1 MRTVDSYSDF
11 YAGKRCPE
19 VKHGG
24 KNARFAAK
32 VRHCPP
38 AGPARR
44 RGGRRGNGA
53 ILRKFGRPDPSVSL
67 PPPLRMN
74 PSAAAPTAPAA
85 DAPPRLSITDQQAT
99 RQARE
104 QNVGERP
111 GTLTIRPG
119 ALPPRLFLFSYDENT
134 LREQEYSEL
143 DPLLASL
150 RARPEL
156 RHWVD
161 VRGYGDLP
169 LMERLMQEF
178 DLHPLQMEDVLGD
191 YQRAKLEVFDDNRLF
206 LVSRMTEFV
215 GEQGIDDDQL
225 SIFTG
230 SNYVLSF
237 QDDYSDCLDPL
248 RQRIR
253 ANPSLIKRRP
263 SLYLAYAMTD
273 VVLDNYFPTMAAI
286 GDHIEALE
294 EQIFSDQRA
303 PRLLSAI
310 LSTKKDVVR
319 FRRLVYPERDKMAE
333 LLRLP
338 EEVVP
343 EEIKVYFRDCYDHAI
358 QALDLAESYR
368 DNISSLTD
376 LYLSNQSNR
385 MNEVMKVLTII
396 SSIFIPLSF
405 IVGLYGMN
413 FQRHGPKGE
422 EYPLNMPELWTP
434 YGYPVLISLLLLIVS
449 GQLYYFWRKGWLTN
463 Q

>member
-1 MRTVDSYSDF
+1 MNPSS
-11 YAGKRCPE
+11 A
-19 VKHGG
+19 
-24 KNARFAAK
+24 
-32 VRHCPP
+32 P
-38 AGPARR
+38 A
-44 RGGRRGNGA
+44 
-53 ILRKFGRPDPSVSL
+53 
-67 PPPLRMN
+67 PPPL
-74 PSAAAPTAPAA
+74 TAGR
-85 DAPPRLSITDQQAT
+85 PRLSITDQEAT
-99 RQARE
+99 RQARD
-104 QNVGERP
+104 QNVGLRP
-111 GTLTIRPG
+111 GTLSLRPG
-119 ALPPRLFLFSYDENT
+119 AIKPRLFLVSYDEQT
-134 LREQEYSEL
+134 VREDEYADLDGLLAYLREHP
-143 DPLLASL
+143 D
-150 RARPEL
+150 L

-169 LMERLMQEF
+169 LMERLMETF
-178 DLHPLQMEDVLGD
+178 GLHPLQMEDVLGD
-191 YQRAKLEVFDDNRLF
+191 YQRAKVEVFDENRLF

-215 GEQGIDDDQL
+215 DQTGIDDDQL
-225 SIFTG
+225 SLFTG
-230 SNYVLSF
+230 PNYVLSF
-237 QDDYSDCLDPL
+237 QDDYHDCLDPL

-253 ANPSLIKRRP
+253 SNFSFIKRQP

-294 EQIFSDQRA
+294 ESIFAERRA

-343 EEIKVYFRDCYDHAI
+343 EAIKVFFRDCYDHAI

-376 LYLSNQSNR
+376 LYMSDQSNR

-405 IVGLYGMN
+405 VVGLYGMN
-413 FQRHGPKGE
+413 FQRHDDHGRLM
-422 EYPLNMPELWTP
+422 PLNMPELWTP
-434 YGYPVLISLLLLIVS
+434 YGYPILVGVLLLIVA
-449 GQLYYFWRKGWLTN
+449 GQLYYFWRRGWLTN
-463 Q
+463 R